1 MADSPAN
8 ETAKLAVWLTT
19 PNHIMVEI
27 AKDLGYSKFLLDIE
41 HGLFDLEPTDRL
53 VAFIKALGCEVYA
66 KVLGPSPVPIQQA
79 LDMGCDGV
87 IIPHILG
94 IEHAREVTAAAKYPP
109 IGVRSFAGTRTAK
122 YGGAPQSY
130 FDGENIRTKCFP
142 MIESKEALADVEKI
156 LALPTVD
163 GVFPG
168 TSDLSLSSG
177 RGAYKNTDADKRDLK
192 RIAAAA
198 KAAGKPWIMPAW
210 TRPERAFAQELGC
223 DWMVVVDETGSL
235 YTGLAQAIKP
245 E

>member
-1 MADSPAN
+1 MVEPGGVGNAS
-8 ETAKLAVWLTT
+8 KLAVWLTT
-19 PNHIMVEI
+19 PNHLMVEI

-53 VAFIKALGCEVYA
+53 VAFVKALGCEVYA
-66 KVLGPSPVPIQQA
+66 KVLGPSAVPIQQA

-94 IEHAREVTAAAKYPP
+94 VEHAREVTAATKYPP
-109 IGVRSFAGTRTAK
+109 IGRRSFAGTRTAK
-122 YGGAPQSY
+122 YGGVTQSWY
-130 FDGENIRTKCFP
+130 EAENARTKCFP

-177 RGAYKNTDADKRDLK
+177 RGAYKNTDEDKRDLK

-210 TRPERAFAQELGC
+210 TRPERVFAQELGC

-235 YTGLAQAIKP
+235 YTGLSQALNP
-245 E
+245 

>member
-1 MADSPAN
+1 MVEPGGVGNAS
-8 ETAKLAVWLTT
+8 KLAVWLTT
-19 PNHIMVEI
+19 PNHLMVEI

-53 VAFIKALGCEVYA
+53 VAFVKALGCEVYA
-66 KVLGPSPVPIQQA
+66 KVLGPSAVPIQQA

-94 IEHAREVTAAAKYPP
+94 VEHAREVTAATKYPP
-109 IGVRSFAGTRTAK
+109 IGLRSFAGTRTAK
-122 YGGAPQSY
+122 YGGVTQSWY
-130 FDGENIRTKCFP
+130 EAENARTKCFP

-177 RGAYKNTDADKRDLK
+177 RGAYKNTDEDKRDLK

-210 TRPERAFAQELGC
+210 TRPERVFAQELGC

-235 YTGLAQAIKP
+235 YTGLSQALNP
-245 E
+245 

>member
-1 MADSPAN
+1 MAEDPS
-8 ETAKLAVWLTT
+8 KFAVWLTT

-53 VAFIKALGCEVYA
+53 IAFIKALGCEVYA
-66 KVLGPSPVPIQQA
+66 KVLGPSVVPIQQA
-79 LDMGCDGV
+79 LDLGCDGV

-94 IEHAREVTAAAKYPP
+94 VEHAREVTAAAKYPP
-109 IGVRSFAGTRTAK
+109 LGVRSFAGTRTAK
-122 YGGAPQSY
+122 YGGVSPDWYAA
-130 FDGENIRTKCFP
+130 ENARIKCFP

-163 GVFPG
+163 GCFPG

-177 RGAYKNTDADKRDLK
+177 RGAYRNTDEDKRDLK

-210 TRPERAFAQELGC
+210 TRTERAFAQELGC
-223 DWMVVVDETGSL
+223 AWMVVVDETGSL
-235 YTGLAQAIKP
+235 YTGLSQALND
-245 E
+245 